1 MKTRSFAALL
11 LLVAGCS
18 GSTTHDPD
26 NTNNPSELERK
37 RLAAESIANGSSMG
51 DPCAANGW
59 YGDGVCDSFC
69 SGTGD
74 ATDTDCVPPEPGGS
88 EPVVCA
94 QFLESSDL
102 ECTRSSDDP
111 CLFQDPD
118 CDYPGDPEE
127 PVACALIEEVAN
139 GVCSRLDN
147 DPCKFQDPDC
157 DGSIVPLP
165 PVGYLCE
172 APVLCDALPPTCPD
186 GQVPSIEN
194 GCWSDCVAKELC
206 VEEPVLCADFIEVSD
221 GVCSRAPE
229 DPCISQDPDCTFGC
243 DAYLEESD
251 GVCSRDPGD
260 PCISQDPDCV
270 VVCAAYIEESNGVCS
285 RDANDPCRSQDPDCD
300 VACAEYI
307 EEPDGE
313 CTRPSTDP
321 CMFQDPDCSK

>member
-69 SGTGD
+69 SGAGD

-118 CDYPGDPEE
+118 CDYPGDP
-127 PVACALIEEVAN
+127 
-139 GVCSRLDN
+139 
-147 DPCKFQDPDC
+147 
-157 DGSIVPLP
+157 
-165 PVGYLCE
+165 
-172 APVLCDALPPTCPD
+172 
-186 GQVPSIEN
+186 
-194 GCWSDCVAKELC
+194 
-206 VEEPVLCADFIEVSD
+206 
-221 GVCSRAPE
+221 
-229 DPCISQDPDCTFGC
+229 
-243 DAYLEESD
+243 
-251 GVCSRDPGD
+251 
-260 PCISQDPDCV
+260 CISQDPDCV
-270 VVCAAYIEESNGVCS
+270 VVCAAYIEESDGVCS

-321 CMFQDPDCSK
+321 CMFQDPDCNK